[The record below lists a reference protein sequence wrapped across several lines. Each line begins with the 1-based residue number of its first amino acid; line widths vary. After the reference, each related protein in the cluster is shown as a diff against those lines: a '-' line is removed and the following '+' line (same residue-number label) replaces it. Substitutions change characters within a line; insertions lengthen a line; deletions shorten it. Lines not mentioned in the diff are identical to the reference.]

1 MYPNN
6 QTLMFTAYEIIF
18 YRKKYSLNVSYYF
31 PYFSSQFIQLL
42 YKCHQEKW
50 TDWKIKCM
58 SPKLTLTNNLVG
70 NGGKTYSLNSKLVES
85 ARCCLLWQHVLC
97 TPCIHKTFLL
107 LDIQG
112 PQNACISWVF
122 VWKKCSSKELLWIII
137 SFIY

>member
-1 MYPNN
+1 MKLFSIEKSIPN
-6 QTLMFTAYEIIF
+6 IF
-18 YRKKYSLNVSYYF
+18 LIFHLSLFSYYINAIKKNE
-31 PYFSSQFIQLL
+31 QI
-42 YKCHQEKW
+42 E
-50 TDWKIKCM
+50 KIKCI

-122 VWKKCSSKELLWIII
+122 VWKKCSSMGLL
-137 SFIY
+137 